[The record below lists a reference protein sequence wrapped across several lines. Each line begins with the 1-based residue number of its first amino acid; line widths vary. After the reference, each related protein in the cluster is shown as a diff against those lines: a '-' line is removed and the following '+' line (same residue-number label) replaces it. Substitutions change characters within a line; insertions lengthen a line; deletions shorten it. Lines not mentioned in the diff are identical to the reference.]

1 MQPKQIFPGGN
12 AVRQAV
18 ANMIARCV
26 CLLHERTIMVL
37 TILFCVGVVCMLW
50 YVSHLQSNLIAS
62 TVLQDASLYSQALGE
77 FRTLY
82 TSEVVDTIIKHGIE
96 VTHDHTT
103 KEGAIPLPATLTM
116 LIGKR
121 IGEHGSGAQPRL
133 YSPYP
138 FPWRQHEG
146 GLYDA
151 FSQEAWSYVQRHPD
165 QPYYRFEEFDGR
177 PSLRYA
183 TADLLRP
190 SCVDCHNMHPASPK
204 TDWKAGDVRGILEVI
219 LPLDRAM
226 AQTYVGLR
234 GTFALMAVMSAL
246 WLSGLALVI
255 GRLRRSSADLTQRAN
270 ALEAEISERKGA
282 EGALRESEEKYRH
295 IINAAA
301 DAIISIDEGG
311 LVCEFNRAAEQIF
324 GFTTAEMVGKPLTAI
339 IPERLRDQHLAGLR
353 RYLATGQRHLP
364 RWHNI
369 EMPGLTKDG
378 QEFPLEVS
386 FSLLD
391 VGEKKYLTGVLRDI
405 TERKRAE
412 VELQQTKEVAEAA
425 TQAKSE
431 FLANMSH
438 ELRTPM
444 NAIIGFTR
452 LVMRRS
458 KDILPAREHE
468 NLGKILISAEHLMA
482 LINDVLDLS
491 KIEAGRMEVHSVN
504 IQLERLID
512 ACLRTVE
519 PMIKSERLQ
528 LRKALEADLPPI
540 FTDEDK
546 LKQILMNL
554 LSNAVK
560 FTQEGS
566 VTVTARRPNGMV
578 TVAVVDTG
586 IGIPEDK
593 LELIFEEFRQ
603 VDSSIARTYG
613 GTGLGLSI
621 SRRLARLLGGDLSVQ
636 SRTGAGSTFTVTLP
650 LGAGLTQPAMPA
662 TTLPSC
668 DKPANQP
675 DAAKVV
681 LAIDDDPDVIY
692 LLRENLAEA
701 GYGVV
706 GALSGQEGLQK
717 ARELRPL
724 AITLDILMPQQDGWQ
739 ILHELK
745 VDATTRAIPVIVLSI
760 VDNKALGY
768 RLGACDYL
776 MKPFDRETILTA
788 LAQVPPRQGRL
799 LVVDDDPQVIDLVGQ
814 LLEGEPYEIMSVADG
829 EAALEAIA
837 HRRPD
842 VILLDLLMPHM
853 DGFALI
859 EQLEQA
865 PLSQQIPVIVL
876 TAKTLTAAEQTL
888 LEQSVR
894 TVIQKRGLDRETL
907 IQELR
912 GLLHAYRGQTPS

>member
-1 MQPKQIFPGGN
+1 MQPKQILPGGN
-12 AVRQAV
+12 AVHRAV
-18 ANMIARCV
+18 TDMMARCV
-26 CLLHERTIMVL
+26 RLLHERTILVL
-37 TILFCVGVVCMLW
+37 TLLFCAGVVCMLW

-82 TSEVVDTIIKHGIE
+82 TSEVVDAVIKHGIE
-96 VTHDHTT
+96 VTHDHAA

-116 LIGKR
+116 LIGDR
-121 IGEHGSGAQPRL
+121 IGEHGSGAQTRL

-138 FPWRQHEG
+138 FPWRRHEG
-146 GLYDA
+146 GLHDA
-151 FSQEAWSYVQRHPD
+151 FGRDAWGYVQRHPD
-165 QPYYRFEEFDGR
+165 KPYYRFEDFNGR
-177 PSLRYA
+177 RSLRYA
-183 TADLLRP
+183 TADVMRP
-190 SCVDCHNMHPASPK
+190 RCVDCHNMHPASPK
-204 TDWKAGDVRGILEVI
+204 TDWKAGDVRGVLEVI
-219 LPLDRAM
+219 LPLDSAM
-226 AQTYVGLR
+226 AQTSVGLR

-270 ALEAEISERKGA
+270 ALEAEINERRGA
-282 EGALRESEEKYRH
+282 EEALRESEEKFRH

-301 DAIISIDEGG
+301 DAIISIDEAG

-324 GFTTAEMVGKPLTAI
+324 GFSPAEMLGKPLTAI
-339 IPERLRDQHLAGLR
+339 IPERLRDQHIAGLQ
-353 RYLATGQRHLP
+353 RYLATGRRHLP
-364 RWHNI
+364 RWHGI
-369 EMPGLTKDG
+369 ELPGLTKDG

-386 FSLLD
+386 FSLLE
-391 VGEKKYLTGVLRDI
+391 VGTKKYLTGVLRDI

-412 VELQQTKEVAEAA
+412 AELQQAKEAAEAA

-468 NLGKILISAEHLMA
+468 NLGKILSSAEHLLA
-482 LINDVLDLS
+482 LINDILDLS
-491 KIEAGRMEVHSVN
+491 KVEAGRMEVRPVN
-504 IQLERLID
+504 IQLEGLVD

-519 PMIKSERLQ
+519 PMITSERLQ
-528 LRKALEADLPPI
+528 LRKELEADLPPI
-540 FTDEDK
+540 FTDEDR

-566 VTVTARRPNGMV
+566 VTVTARCQNGMV
-578 TVAVVDTG
+578 TVAVADTG

-603 VDSSIARTYG
+603 VDSRIVRTYG

-621 SRRLARLLGGDLSVQ
+621 SRRLARLLGGDLTVRS
-636 SRTGAGSTFTVTLP
+636 TIGAGSTFTVTIP
-650 LGAGLTQPAMPA
+650 PGADPTQPLMRATRRPGRDEPA
-662 TTLPSC
+662 SQ
-668 DKPANQP
+668 AE
-675 DAAKVV
+675 AAKVV

-701 GYGVV
+701 GYRVV
-706 GALSGQEGLQK
+706 GALSGREGLQK

-739 ILHELK
+739 VLHELK
-745 VDATTRAIPVIVLSI
+745 SEPVTRAIPVIVLSI

-776 MKPFDRETILTA
+776 MKPFDREAILAA
-788 LAQVPPRQGRL
+788 LAHAPPQQGRL
-799 LVVDDDPQVIDLVGQ
+799 LVVDDDPHVVDLVCQ
-814 LLEGEPYEIMSVADG
+814 LLEGEPYEITSVADG

-837 HRRPD
+837 QRRPA
-842 VILLDLLMPHM
+842 VILLDLLMPRM

-859 EQLEQA
+859 EQLQQA

-876 TAKTLTAAEQTL
+876 TAKTLTAAEQAL

-894 TVIQKRGLDRETL
+894 TVIQKRGLDRELL
-907 IQELR
+907 IRELR
-912 GLLHAYRGQTPS
+912 GLLHAYYGPMPP